1 MPEVSEALA
10 LHGIDAAV
18 CAHLRAAGVIIGPI
32 DDITF
37 QTNLFELNAGVEAA
51 KVCDAGR
58 DFAVVAPESTHEI
71 SAIISAIIPAREQR
85 LGKGVAM
92 VAQTGT
98 ALKSISDGVSGI
110 AAQISEIPNSPKKQ
124 SSSISENNIA
134 AKPSGQATQKT
145 ATLFKE
151 TSATRVA
158 RQHGTETL
166 ARESPHSNLIRLRRG
181 CLLPKRRPPMLLSA

>member
-37 QTNLFELNAGVEAA
+37 QTNLFEVNAGVEAA

-58 DFAVVAPESTHEI
+58 GFAVVDPESTHEI
-71 SAIISAIIPAREQR
+71 SAIIPASEQR
-85 LGKGVAM
+85 LGKGVPM

-110 AAQISEIPNSPKKQ
+110 TAQISEIPNSPKKQ

-145 ATLFKE
+145 ASLFKE